1 MGSSAIWQCRTLCL
15 KSRRKAGF
23 FFCIYIG
30 TCPGVFYWIFI
41 SCHLPLGTGLAILK
55 KSENLHKDPKAPWFQ
70 PSRSHVWPPFPRPQQ
85 RWQWWGRAVLRRRC
99 CSEDS
104 LQGGGPRGGFKT
116 LPYVPL
122 SQQTLFIKHK
132 FKNKI
137 IRNSLKP
144 LLSLE
149 PCVGCMP
156 IKFWFQRSA
165 VLMFFKKQ
173 WILNP

>member
-1 MGSSAIWQCRTLCL
+1 MQDSLFKKQEKSWFLFLHLYRDLSWCFLLDIYFMSSSLGNWASYSQEEWKPSQRPKGPLIPALQ
-15 KSRRKAGF
+15 KS
-23 FFCIYIG
+23 Y
-30 TCPGVFYWIFI
+30 
-41 SCHLPLGTGLAILK
+41 LASL
-55 KSENLHKDPKAPWFQ
+55 SLTPAEVA
-70 PSRSHVWPPFPRPQQ
+70 VV
-85 RWQWWGRAVLRRRC
+85 GRAVLRRRW

-104 LQGGGPRGGFKT
+104 LQGRGPRGGFKT